1 MDVNSTIRTRF
12 LTHRSI
18 TLSDPKL
25 FLLENAETL
34 VTMNDQR
41 DVLKTGW
48 VASRDGL
55 IIAVGSGD
63 VPELIEEIP
72 LEKFDRH
79 NAAGC
84 VVLPGLINTHHHLYQ
99 TRTRAYGPVSDSE
112 LFPWLKTLYPVWA
125 KLTDDQFYQGA
136 LVGFKELLRSG
147 CTTTTDH
154 HYLFPQDA
162 SDQLIDITILAA
174 RDAGIR
180 FHPTRGSMSRS
191 VKDGGLPPDSVVQDE
206 DTIMAD
212 CERVIEK
219 FHNPE
224 PGAMVRI
231 ALAPCSPFSVSPELM
246 KNTSALARK
255 HGVRMHTHL
264 SETQDEDASGLE
276 IYNPRPVDFLESVGW
291 LGDDVWLAHGI
302 WFDDAEVARLGK
314 AGVGIA
320 HCPTSNMR
328 LGSGVCRVRDLKAAG
343 CPVGLAV
350 DGSASNDS
358 SNMLAELRQTLLLHR
373 VIHGASGMTINEV
386 LEMATL
392 GGAGCLGREDV
403 GSLSVD
409 KACDMAV
416 FDLEAIGYD
425 GADDPVAALLLCHP
439 EPVREVIVG
448 GKVISQ
454 GD

>member
-1 MDVNSTIRTRF
+1 MDSNSTTRTDF
-12 LTHRSI
+12 SPNWSA
-18 TLSDPKL
+18 TLSEENL

-34 VTMNDQR
+34 VTMDSDR
-41 DVLKTGW
+41 KVLTDGW
-48 VASRDGL
+48 VAARGGM
-55 IIAVGSGD
+55 IIATGSGPL
-63 VPELIEEIP
+63 PETIDGHALD
-72 LEKFDRH
+72 KFQRH
-79 NAAGC
+79 SAKGC
-84 VVLPGLINTHHHLYQ
+84 VVLPGLINTHHHLFQ
-99 TRTRAYGPVSDSE
+99 TRTRAHGPVADRE
-112 LFPWLKTLYPVWA
+112 LFEWLTTLYPVWA
-125 KLTDDQFYQGA
+125 KLTDEQFYQGA
-136 LVGFKELLRSG
+136 LVGFKELMRSG

-154 HYLFPQDA
+154 HYLFPKDA
-162 SDQLIDITILAA
+162 SANLIDITILAA

-246 KNTSALARK
+246 KSTAELARK
-255 HGVRMHTHL
+255 HGVRLHTHL
-264 SETQDEDASGLE
+264 SETRDEDSYCQE
-276 IYNPRPVDFLESVGW
+276 IYTQRPVDFLESVGW

-302 WFDDAEVARLGK
+302 WFEDEEIQRLGR
-314 AGVGIA
+314 AGVCIA

-328 LGSGVCRVRDLKAAG
+328 LGSGVCRVRDLRKAG
-343 CPVGLAV
+343 CGVGLAV

-373 VIHGASGMTINEV
+373 VIHGASGMTVNEV

-392 GGAGCLGREDV
+392 GGAACLGREDL
-403 GSLSVD
+403 GSLTVG
-409 KACDMAV
+409 KACDLAV

-425 GADDPVAALLLCHP
+425 GAHDPVAALLLCHP
-439 EPVREVIVG
+439 EPAREVIVA
-448 GKVISQ
+448 GKVVPQ
-454 GD
+454 